1 MKVKH
6 EEFFRE
12 VTLRFCSS
20 LDINIAIQ
28 RCFLYLRGVLPVDE
42 IFLDILDLQLGAI
55 RRIADVTVDVSPK
68 PAEIIP
74 LPEEVWFWAQSV
86 HEPVIVDSTNK
97 DPIVRKI
104 AALTKNEGKSDLSLP
119 LHIEGKKVGVLIL
132 RANGDRVYR
141 KEHADLIRLVA
152 EPIAI
157 ALSNALA
164 HEELLHLRDVLLDD
178 NRFLQRELSPGSDG
192 GDIVGEQS
200 GLRNVMEQVR
210 QVAPLN
216 NTVLLLGETGVGKE
230 VIANAIHYGSTR
242 SSGPFVKVNCGAIA
256 DTLIDS
262 ELFGHEK
269 GAFTGAVAE
278 KRGRFER
285 ANGGTL
291 FLDEIGEL
299 PLQAQVK
306 LLRVLQ
312 NRELERVGGAK
323 PIPINIRIIAATNR
337 NLEQMITEG
346 HFREDLWFRI
356 NVFPIF
362 IPPLRQ
368 RREDIPALARHLVQV
383 KSRELGLTEVPA
395 IALGALERLMI
406 CDWPGNVRE
415 LQNIVE
421 RELIRHRGGSLS
433 FESLLP
439 PLSPQKEPP
448 SSNVNQEL
456 EKPESLDEAMAH
468 HIRKVITFTKGKIN
482 GTGGAAELLRINP
495 STLRSR
501 MAKLGVNRK
510 EGGNP

>member
-1 MKVKH
+1 MKVVP

-20 LDINIAIQ
+20 LDVNIAIQ
-28 RCFLYLRGVLPVDE
+28 RSFQYLREVLPVDE

-55 RRIADVTVDVSPK
+55 RRIAGVSVRGTLT

-74 LPEEVWFWAQSV
+74 LPKEVWAWGQSIR
-86 HEPVIVDSTNK
+86 EPVIVDSANK
-97 DPIVRKI
+97 DPLVRKM
-104 AALTKNEGKSDLSLP
+104 AVLTKNEGKSDLSLP
-119 LHIEGKKVGVLIL
+119 LHIEGKRIGALIL
-132 RANGDRVYR
+132 RANGDGVYR

-164 HEELLHLRDVLLDD
+164 HQELLHLRDVLLDD
-178 NRFLQRELSPGSDG
+178 NRFLQRELAPGLKDAV
-192 GDIVGEQS
+192 VGEGS

-230 VIANAIHYGSTR
+230 VIANAIHYGSPR
-242 SSGPFVKVNCGAIA
+242 SSGPFVKVNCGAIS

-269 GAFTGAVAE
+269 GAFTGALTE

-285 ANGGTL
+285 ADGGTL

-299 PLQAQVK
+299 PPQAQVR

-312 NRELERVGGAK
+312 THELERVGGTK
-323 PIPINIRIIAATNR
+323 PIPIDIRIIAATHR

-346 HFREDLWFRI
+346 RFREDLWFRI

-362 IPPLRQ
+362 LPPLRQ
-368 RREDIPALARHLVQV
+368 RREDIPALTRHLVQV
-383 KSRELGLTEVPA
+383 KCRELGLTKVPA
-395 IALGALERLMI
+395 IAVGALERLMDY
-406 CDWPGNVRE
+406 DWPGNVRE
-415 LQNIVE
+415 LQNVVE
-421 RELIRHRGGSLS
+421 RELIRFKGGSLM
-433 FESLLP
+433 FESLVSP
-439 PLSPQKEPP
+439 PYAREKQPSPNMDRESLIP
-448 SSNVNQEL
+448 V
-456 EKPESLDEAMAH
+456 SLDEAMAQ
-468 HIRKVITFTKGKIN
+468 HIKKAIEFTKGRIN
-482 GTGGAAELLRINP
+482 GKDGAAELLRINP

-501 MAKLGVNRK
+501 MGKLGVIRTNI
-510 EGGNP
+510 

>member
-1 MKVKH
+1 MNVRP

-20 LDINIAIQ
+20 LDIKVAIQ
-28 RCFLYLRGVLPVDE
+28 RSFQYLREVLPADE
-42 IFLDILDLQLGAI
+42 IFLDILDLHLGAI
-55 RRIADVTVDVSPK
+55 RRIADVSVRDALT

-74 LPEEVWFWAQSV
+74 LPEEVWAWAQGR

-97 DPIVRKI
+97 DPMVRKI
-104 AALTKNEGKSDLSLP
+104 AVLTKNEGKSDLSLP

-141 KEHADLIRLVA
+141 KEHMDLIRLVA

-178 NRFLQRELSPGSDG
+178 NRFLQREISPSPKDA
-192 GDIVGEQS
+192 IVGEGS
-200 GLRNVMEQVR
+200 GLRNVMEQVH

-230 VIANAIHYGSTR
+230 VIANAIHYGSPR
-242 SSGPFVKVNCGAIA
+242 SSGPFIKVNCGAIA
-256 DTLIDS
+256 ETLIDS

-269 GAFTGAVAE
+269 GAFTGALTE

-299 PLQAQVK
+299 PAQAQVR

-312 NRELERVGGAK
+312 TRELERVGGTK
-323 PIPINIRIIAATNR
+323 PIPIDIRIIAATHR
-337 NLEQMITEG
+337 NLEQMIAEG
-346 HFREDLWFRI
+346 RFREDLWFRI

-362 IPPLRQ
+362 LPPLRQ
-368 RREDIPALARHLVQV
+368 RREDIPALTRHLVQA
-383 KSRELGLTEVPA
+383 KCRELGLAEVPA
-395 IALGALERLMI
+395 IALGALERLMNY
-406 CDWPGNVRE
+406 DWPGNVRE

-421 RELIRHRGGSLS
+421 RELIRFKGGALA
-433 FESLLP
+433 FESLVPLP
-439 PLSPQKEPP
+439 DARKEQP
-448 SSNVNQEL
+448 SSNVDRESL
-456 EKPESLDEAMAH
+456 KPVSLDEAMAE
-468 HIRKVITFTKGKIN
+468 HIRKVMEFTKGRIN
-482 GTGGAAELLRINP
+482 GKGGAAELLRINP

-501 MAKLGVNRK
+501 MIKLRINRTDF
-510 EGGNP
+510 

>member
-1 MKVKH
+1 MNVSP
-6 EEFFRE
+6 EVFFRE

-20 LDINIAIQ
+20 LDINTAIH
-28 RCFLYLRGVLPVDE
+28 RCFRYLREVLPVDE
-42 IFLDILDLQLGAI
+42 IYLDILDLQLGAI
-55 RRIADVTVDVSPK
+55 RRIAHVSDHDAPGL
-68 PAEIIP
+68 AEIIP
-74 LPEEVWFWAQSV
+74 LPKEVWDWALNIR
-86 HEPVIVDSTNK
+86 EPVIIDSATSN
-97 DPIVRKI
+97 PMERKI
-104 AALTKNEGKSDLSLP
+104 AELTKNEGKSDLSLH
-119 LHIEGKKVGVLIL
+119 LHIEGKKIGVFIL
-132 RANGDRVYR
+132 RAHRDRTYR
-141 KEHADLIRLVA
+141 KEHADLIRVVA

-164 HEELLHLRDVLLDD
+164 HQELLQLRDILLDD
-178 NRFLQRELSPGSDG
+178 NRFLQRELAPGLKDA
-192 GDIVGEQS
+192 IVGEES

-210 QVAPLN
+210 QIAPLN

-230 VIANAIHYGSTR
+230 VIANAIHYGSPR
-242 SSGPFVKVNCGAIA
+242 GSGPFIKVNCGAIA
-256 DTLIDS
+256 ETLIDS

-269 GAFTGAVAE
+269 GAFTGAIAE

-312 NRELERVGGAK
+312 ARELERVGGSRPV
-323 PIPINIRIIAATNR
+323 PIDARIIVATHR
-337 NLEQMITEG
+337 NLAQMIAEG

-368 RREDIPALARHLVQV
+368 RREDIPALTRHLLLA

-395 IALGALERLMI
+395 VAPGALERLMNY
-406 CDWPGNVRE
+406 DWPGNVRE

-421 RELIRHRGGSLS
+421 RELIRYGGGALN
-433 FESLLP
+433 FESLMAP
-439 PLSPQKEPP
+439 PNTRKGQPSPNPTTESFIP
-448 SSNVNQEL
+448 V
-456 EKPESLDEAMAH
+456 SLDEAMAQ
-468 HIRKVITFTKGKIN
+468 HIRKAIKFTKGRIN
-482 GTGGAAELLRINP
+482 GKGGAAELLRINP

-501 MAKLGVNRK
+501 MEKLGVNRA
-510 EGGNP
+510 